1 MQFGEFSLD
10 EAEGTVLAHGLRTGG
25 LDLRKG
31 TVLDAHALADLRAAG
46 IERVT
51 AARLETDDVGEN
63 EAALRLA
70 LALAGPGL
78 DVQDTRTGRVN
89 LHANAAGLLVLDPVR
104 VDALNAVH
112 EAATLATLPELAAVA
127 PGDMAATVKIIAFAV
142 SSRSLAACLDLA
154 AGEPVLRLAPYRPLR
169 VALVQTVLDGTSPKM
184 LDKTSRIT
192 AERIEA
198 VGGTLD
204 AETRIAH
211 AIDPLARAIAESD
224 ADLVLI
230 AGASAVQDRGDV
242 IPAAIVRAGGRI
254 GRFGMPV
261 DPGNLLLLAEQD
273 GRPVIGLPGCARSP
287 KLNGFDWVLRRV
299 AAGLPLDGAAIAG
312 MGVGGLLAEIPGRP
326 QPRERVGATAPKSPR
341 IAAVVLAAGRSRRM
355 SGPNKLLMRVDGLPL
370 VRRTVEAALGAG
382 LDPIAVVTGHMDDA
396 VRSALDGLDVETVHN
411 PDYADGL
418 STSLRAGLG
427 AVDGADA
434 ALVVLGDM
442 PGVDDDLLRRL
453 AAAYDPGNGRR
464 IVVPTHKHKRGN
476 PILWDGAFFPAMR
489 ALKGDVGAKALMA
502 DNPEAVVEVEVET
515 DAPLLDLDTR
525 AAWDAYLERGE

>member
-1 MQFGEFSLD
+1 MRFGELTLD
-10 EAEGTVLAHGLRTGG
+10 EAEGAVLAHGLRTGG

-31 TVLDAHALADLRAAG
+31 TVLDAPVLATLRAAG
-46 IERVT
+46 IDRVT
-51 AARLETDDVGEN
+51 AARLGAGDVGEN

-78 DVQDTRTGRVN
+78 DVCDTRTGRVN

-104 VDALNAVH
+104 VDALNAVD

-127 PGDMAATVKIIAFAV
+127 PGDMAATVKIIAFALNG
-142 SSRSLAACLDLA
+142 SGLAACLDLA
-154 AGEPVLRLAPYRPLR
+154 AGGPILRLAPYRPLR
-169 VALVQTVLDGTSPKM
+169 TVLIQTVLDDTSPKM
-184 LDKTSRIT
+184 LDKTLRIT
-192 AERIEA
+192 AERIGA
-198 VGGTLD
+198 VGGTLA
-204 AETRIAH
+204 AEARVAH
-211 AIDPLARAIAESD
+211 AVEPLARAIDGAD
-224 ADLVLI
+224 ADLVLV

-242 IPAAIVRAGGRI
+242 IPSAVVRAGGRI

-261 DPGNLLLLAEQD
+261 DPGNLLLLAEQA
-273 GRPVIGLPGCARSP
+273 GRSVIGLPGCARSP

-326 QPRERVGATAPKSPR
+326 QPRERVGASAPKSPK
-341 IAAVVLAAGRSRRM
+341 IAAVVLAAGQSRRM
-355 SGPNKLLMRVDGLPL
+355 NGPNKLLLPVDGRPL

-382 LDPIAVVTGHMDDA
+382 LDPIAVVTGHMEDA
-396 VRSALDGLDVETVHN
+396 VRAALDGLDVETVHN
-411 PDYADGL
+411 PDYALGL
-418 STSLRAGLG
+418 STSLRVGLG

-442 PGVDDDLLRRL
+442 PRLDAGLLRRL

-464 IVVPTHKHKRGN
+464 IAVPTHKAKRGN

-525 AAWDAYLERGE
+525 AAWDAYLERDE